1 MQRGWRLGGK
11 QLIINY
17 RRLCSRPRRS
27 TQQGFDS
34 APGTVPNLAREHGAT
49 AGPTFP
55 AAQAAATELALPSG
69 RTRIPAP
76 RGAARGETGMR
87 SWTWSPRLRPR
98 KTGCPLLPWDPLQR
112 LGRHHHQIGGPDPGA
127 VQLAGAPGAASKRT
141 LFGAQP
147 SSPGVC

>member
-17 RRLCSRPRRS
+17 RRLCS
-27 TQQGFDS
+27 QQGFDS

-87 SWTWSPRLRPR
+87 SWTWSPRLRPG
-98 KTGCPLLPWDPLQR
+98 KTSCPLLPWDPLQR
-112 LGRHHHQIGGPDPGA
+112 LGHHHQFGGLDSGA
-127 VQLAGAPGAASKRT
+127 LQVAGAPGAASKRT